1 MHSKKV
7 EFYPSHHLEAYMSK
21 IDLNNISHSYNPND
35 PNPVYALNPFSMT
48 WENGKRYAIL
58 GPSGCGKTTMLNIVS
73 SLVRPSAGKILF
85 DDKNVTDLKTESR
98 NIAQVFQF
106 PVIYNTMTVYENLAF
121 PLKCR
126 DFSKD
131 KIDERVKSVAD
142 TLNLESFLNS
152 PARKLTADQK
162 QLTSLGRGL
171 VREDV
176 AAVLMDE
183 PLTVIDPDLKFR
195 LRRKLKE
202 INEEFKTTL
211 VYVTH
216 DQNEAMTFA
225 DNIIVMSEGEVVQAG
240 TPKELFEK
248 PNTTFVGY
256 FIGSPAMNLFD
267 CQIDSNLEVRIG
279 SIKIKT
285 NTDLSNIKSKNI
297 KLGIRSEFINL
308 ATNENI
314 NTVRAKIERVEDFG
328 NYKLLTASIEGLTIK
343 SKIDRDRPIPESGV
357 NLYIPP
363 EKCCVYQDE
372 KLI

>member
-1 MHSKKV
+1 
-7 EFYPSHHLEAYMSK
+7 MSK

-35 PNPVYALNPFSMT
+35 PNPIYALNPFSMT

-73 SLVRPSAGKILF
+73 GLVRPSAGNILF
-85 DDKNVTDLKTESR
+85 DDKDVTDLKTENR

-126 DFSKD
+126 DFLKD

-142 TLNLESFLNS
+142 ILNLQSFLNS

-162 QLTSLGRGL
+162 QLISLGRGL

-240 TPKELFEK
+240 TPKELFER

-256 FIGSPAMNLFD
+256 FIGSPAMNLFETEASSN
-267 CQIDSNLEVRIG
+267 DSVKINNTI
-279 SIKIKT
+279 IKT
-285 NTDLSNIKSKNI
+285 NTNLSNLKDKKI
-297 KLGIRSEFINL
+297 KLGIRSEFIKIAKNQSENL
-308 ATNENI
+308 LNVDVE
-314 NTVRAKIERVEDFG
+314 KVEDLG
-328 NYKLLTASIEGLTIK
+328 NYKLLTAKMGNLTIK
-343 SKIDRDRPIPESGV
+343 SKINRETEIPSSDV
-357 NLYIPP
+357 KLYIPA
-363 EKCCVYQDE
+363 EKCCVYEEE

>member
-1 MHSKKV
+1 M
-7 EFYPSHHLEAYMSK
+7 AK
-21 IDLNNISHSYNPND
+21 IDLSKISHSYNPND

-48 WENGKRYAIL
+48 WENGNRYAIL

-73 SLVRPSAGKILF
+73 GLVRPSAGRILF
-85 DDKNVTDLKTESR
+85 DDKDVTDLKTEDR

-126 DFSKD
+126 DFSKS
-131 KIDERVKSVAD
+131 KTDERVNSVAE
-142 TLNLESFLNS
+142 TLNLKSFLNS

-162 QLTSLGRGL
+162 QLISLGRGL

-195 LRRKLKE
+195 LRRNLKE
-202 INEEFKTTL
+202 INEQYKTTL

-225 DNIIVMSEGEVVQAG
+225 DNIIVMSEGEVVQTG
-240 TPKELFEK
+240 SPKELFER

-256 FIGSPAMNLFD
+256 FIGSPAMNLFETEVN
-267 CQIDSNLEVRIG
+267 SNNEVKINDTV
-279 SIKIKT
+279 IKIS
-285 NTDLSNIKSKNI
+285 TDLSTIKQKKL
-297 KLGIRSEFINL
+297 KLGIRSEFIEIAKDQKENL
-308 ATNENI
+308 ITATVE
-314 NTVRAKIERVEDFG
+314 KVEDLG
-328 NYKLLTASIEGLTIK
+328 NYKLLTAKIGELVIK
-343 SKIDRDRPIPESGV
+343 SKIKREIEVSSEKVELHIPHD
-357 NLYIPP
+357 
-363 EKCCVYQDE
+363 KCCIYE
-372 KLI
+372 NERLI

>member
-1 MHSKKV
+1 
-7 EFYPSHHLEAYMSK
+7 MSK

-73 SLVRPSAGKILF
+73 GLVRPSAGNILF
-85 DDKNVTDLKTESR
+85 DNEDVTDLKTENR

-126 DFSKD
+126 DFSQT

-142 TLNLESFLNS
+142 TLNLQSFLNS
-152 PARKLTADQK
+152 PAKKLTADQK
-162 QLTSLGRGL
+162 QLISLGRGL

-240 TPKELFEK
+240 TPKELFER

-256 FIGSPAMNLFD
+256 FIGSPAMNLFET
-267 CQIDSNLEVRIG
+267 EVSSENSVKVNN
-279 SIKIKT
+279 SIIKT
-285 NTDLSNIKSKNI
+285 TTNLSNIRSKKI
-297 KLGIRSEFINL
+297 KLGIRSEFIEIAVNQKDNIIDVNL
-308 ATNENI
+308 D
-314 NTVRAKIERVEDFG
+314 KVEDLG
-328 NYKLLTASIEGLTIK
+328 NYKLLTAKMGNLTIK
-343 SKIDRDRPIPESGV
+343 SKINRDTEVPTNNLRLHIPA
-357 NLYIPP
+357 
-363 EKCCVYQDE
+363 EKCCVYE
-372 KLI
+372 NERII

>member
-1 MHSKKV
+1 
-7 EFYPSHHLEAYMSK
+7 MSK
-21 IDLNNISHSYNPND
+21 IDLNKISHSYNPND

-73 SLVRPSAGKILF
+73 GLVRPSAGNILF
-85 DDKNVTDLKTESR
+85 DDKDVTDLKTESR

-106 PVIYNTMTVYENLAF
+106 PVIYNTMSVYENLAF

-126 DFSKD
+126 DFSQS

-162 QLTSLGRGL
+162 QLISLGRGL

-240 TPKELFEK
+240 TPKELFER

-256 FIGSPAMNLFD
+256 FIGSPAMNLFET
-267 CQIDSNLEVRIG
+267 EVTENNCVKINNTT
-279 SIKIKT
+279 IKT
-285 NTDLSNIKSKNI
+285 NTNLTNLKDKKI
-297 KLGIRSEFINL
+297 KLGIRSEFIKI
-308 ATNENI
+308 AEDQKENI
-314 NTVRAKIERVEDFG
+314 IKAVVKKVEDLG
-328 NYKLLTASIEGLTIK
+328 NYKLLTAIMGNLTIK
-343 SKIDRDRPIPESGV
+343 SKINRETEISSDTV
-357 NLYIPP
+357 KLYIPAN
-363 EKCCVYQDE
+363 KCCVYQNE
-372 KLI
+372 KII

>member
-1 MHSKKV
+1 M
-7 EFYPSHHLEAYMSK
+7 AK
-21 IDLNNISHSYNPND
+21 IDLSKVSHSYNPND
-35 PNPVYALNPFSMT
+35 PNPVFALNPFSMT
-48 WENGKRYAIL
+48 WENGNRYAIL

-73 SLVRPSAGKILF
+73 GLVRPSAGKILF
-85 DDKNVTDLKTESR
+85 DDKDVTDLKTENR

-126 DFSKD
+126 DFSKS
-131 KIDERVKSVAD
+131 KTDERVNSVAE
-142 TLNLESFLNS
+142 TLNLKSFLNS

-162 QLTSLGRGL
+162 QLISLGRGL

-195 LRRKLKE
+195 LRRNLKE
-202 INEEFKTTL
+202 INEQYKTTL

-225 DNIIVMSEGEVVQAG
+225 DNIIVMSEGEVVQTG
-240 TPKELFEK
+240 SPKELFER

-256 FIGSPAMNLFD
+256 FIGSPAMNLFESEASSN
-267 CQIDSNLEVRIG
+267 DSVKINNTL
-279 SIKIKT
+279 IKT
-285 NTDLSNIKSKNI
+285 NTNLSNLKNKNI
-297 KLGIRSEFINL
+297 KLGIRSEFIKIAQNQ
-308 ATNENI
+308 NENLVEV
-314 NTVRAKIERVEDFG
+314 NVEKVEDLG
-328 NYKLLTASIEGLTIK
+328 NYKLITAKMGDFKIK
-343 SKIDRDRPIPESGV
+343 SKVTRETVIPTQNV
-357 NLYIPP
+357 KLHIPA
-363 EKCCVYQDE
+363 EKCCVYEDN

>member
-1 MHSKKV
+1 M
-7 EFYPSHHLEAYMSK
+7 AK
-21 IDLNNISHSYNPND
+21 IDLSNISHSYNPND
-35 PNPVYALNPFSMT
+35 PNPIYALNPFSMT
-48 WENGKRYAIL
+48 WEDGNRYAIL

-73 SLVRPSAGKILF
+73 GLVRPSAGKILF
-85 DDKNVTDLKTESR
+85 DDKDVTDLKTEDR

-106 PVIYNTMTVYENLAF
+106 PVIYSTMTVFENLAF

-126 DFSKD
+126 DFTKS
-131 KIDERVKSVAD
+131 KIDERVNSVAE
-142 TLNLESFLNS
+142 TLNLNSYLNL

-162 QLTSLGRGL
+162 QLISLGRGL

-195 LRRKLKE
+195 LRRNLKE
-202 INEEFKTTL
+202 INEQYKTTL

-225 DNIIVMSEGEVVQAG
+225 DNIIVMSEGEVVQTG
-240 TPKELFEK
+240 SPKDLFER

-256 FIGSPAMNLFD
+256 FIGSPAMNLFE
-267 CQIDSNLEVRIG
+267 SEVASETEVKVG
-279 SIKIKT
+279 DIKIKT
-285 NTDLSNIKSKNI
+285 NTNLSKVKNKNI

-308 ATNENI
+308 ADKEGN
-314 NTVRAKIERVEDFG
+314 NTVKAKVQKVEDFG
-328 NYKLLTASIEGLTIK
+328 NFKLLTATMKNFTIK
-343 SKIDRDRPIPESGV
+343 SKIEREKPISNDEV
-357 NLYIPP
+357 NLYIPA
-363 EKCCVYQDE
+363 EKCCVYEDE

>member
-1 MHSKKV
+1 M
-7 EFYPSHHLEAYMSK
+7 AK
-21 IDLNNISHSYNPND
+21 IDLSNISHSYNPND

-48 WENGKRYAIL
+48 WEDGNRYAIL

-73 SLVRPSAGKILF
+73 GLVRPSAGKILF
-85 DDKNVTDLKTESR
+85 DDKDVTDLKTEDR

-106 PVIYNTMTVYENLAF
+106 PVIYSTMTVFENLAF

-126 DFSKD
+126 DFSKS
-131 KIDERVKSVAD
+131 KIDERVNSVAE
-142 TLNLESFLNS
+142 TLNLNSYLNL

-162 QLTSLGRGL
+162 QLISLGRGL

-195 LRRKLKE
+195 LRRNLKE
-202 INEEFKTTL
+202 INEQYKTTL

-225 DNIIVMSEGEVVQAG
+225 DNIIVMSEGEVVQTG
-240 TPKELFEK
+240 SPKDLFER

-256 FIGSPAMNLFD
+256 FIGSPAMNLFESE
-267 CQIDSNLEVRIG
+267 IVSETEVKVG
-279 SIKIKT
+279 DIKIKT
-285 NTDLSNIKSKNI
+285 NTNLSKVKNKNI
-297 KLGIRSEFINL
+297 KLGIRSEFIDL
-308 ATNENI
+308 ADKEGS
-314 NTVRAKIERVEDFG
+314 NTVKAKVQKVEDFG
-328 NYKLLTASIEGLTIK
+328 NFKLLTAKMKNFTIK
-343 SKIDRDRPIPESGV
+343 SKIEREKPISNEEV

-363 EKCCVYQDE
+363 EKCCVYEDD
-372 KLI
+372 KIIF

>member
-1 MHSKKV
+1 MPLLLMVNWH
-7 EFYPSHHLEAYMSK
+7 PHHLEETMAK
-21 IDLNNISHSYNPND
+21 IDLSNISHSYNPND

-48 WENGKRYAIL
+48 WENGNRYAIL

-73 SLVRPSAGKILF
+73 GLVRPSAGKILF
-85 DDKNVTDLKTESR
+85 DDKDVTDLKTEER

-106 PVIYNTMTVYENLAF
+106 PVIYNTMTVFENLAF

-126 DFSKD
+126 DFSKA
-131 KIDERVKSVAD
+131 KIDERVNSVAE
-142 TLNLESFLNS
+142 TLNLKSFLNS

-162 QLTSLGRGL
+162 QLISLGRGL

-195 LRRKLKE
+195 LRRNLKE
-202 INEEFKTTL
+202 INEQYKTTL

-225 DNIIVMSEGEVVQAG
+225 DNIIVMSEGEVVQTG
-240 TPKELFEK
+240 SPKELFER

-267 CQIDSNLEVRIG
+267 SEATSENTVKINNTT
-279 SIKIKT
+279 IKT
-285 NTDLSNIKSKNI
+285 NTNLSNLKSKNI
-297 KLGIRSEFINL
+297 KLGIRSEFIKIAKNQSENL
-308 ATNENI
+308 VDVNI
-314 NTVRAKIERVEDFG
+314 QKVEDFG
-328 NYKLLTASIEGLTIK
+328 NYKLITARMDNFEIK
-343 SKIDRDRPIPESGV
+343 SKVNRETEISGEKIKLHIPA
-357 NLYIPP
+357 
-363 EKCCVYQDE
+363 EKCCIYE
-372 KLI
+372 NNKLI

>member
-1 MHSKKV
+1 M
-7 EFYPSHHLEAYMSK
+7 AK
-21 IDLNNISHSYNPND
+21 IDLSKVSHSYNPND
-35 PNPVYALNPFSMT
+35 PNPVFALNPFSMT
-48 WENGKRYAIL
+48 WENGNRYAIL

-73 SLVRPSAGKILF
+73 GLVRPSAGRILF
-85 DDKNVTDLKTESR
+85 DDKDVTDLKTEDR

-106 PVIYNTMTVYENLAF
+106 PVIYNTMTVNENLAF

-126 DFSKD
+126 DFSKS
-131 KIDERVKSVAD
+131 KTEERVNSVAE
-142 TLNLESFLNS
+142 TLNLKSFLNS

-162 QLTSLGRGL
+162 QLISLGRGL

-195 LRRKLKE
+195 LRRNLKE
-202 INEEFKTTL
+202 INEQYKTTL

-240 TPKELFEK
+240 SPKELFER

-256 FIGSPAMNLFD
+256 FIGSPAMNLFESEASSND
-267 CQIDSNLEVRIG
+267 SVKINNTLIKTHTNLSNL
-279 SIKIKT
+279 KT
-285 NTDLSNIKSKNI
+285 KNI
-297 KLGIRSEFINL
+297 KLGIRSEFIKIAQNQ
-308 ATNENI
+308 NENLVDV
-314 NTVRAKIERVEDFG
+314 NVEKVEDLG
-328 NYKLLTASIEGLTIK
+328 NYKLITAKMGDFTIK
-343 SKIDRDRPIPESGV
+343 SKVTRETEIPSQNV
-357 NLYIPP
+357 KLHIPA
-363 EKCCVYQDE
+363 EKCCVYEDN

>member
-1 MHSKKV
+1 
-7 EFYPSHHLEAYMSK
+7 MSK
-21 IDLNNISHSYNPND
+21 IDLKGISHSYNPND
-35 PNPVYALNPFSMT
+35 VNPTYALNPFSMT

-73 SLVRPSAGKILF
+73 GLVRPSSGNILF
-85 DDKNVTDLKTESR
+85 DDKDVTDLKTESR

-106 PVIYNTMTVYENLAF
+106 PVIYNTMSVYDNLAF

-131 KIDERVKSVAD
+131 KIDERVNSVAD
-142 TLNLESFLNS
+142 TLNLKSFLRF

-162 QLTSLGRGL
+162 QLISLGRGL

-183 PLTVIDPDLKFR
+183 PLTVIDPDLKFK

-240 TPKELFEK
+240 TPKELFER

-256 FIGSPAMNLFD
+256 FIGSPAMNLFESEV
-267 CQIDSNLEVRIG
+267 ISGDSVNINGNL
-279 SIKIKT
+279 IKT
-285 NTDLSNIKSKNI
+285 NTDLSKIKNKKI
-297 KLGIRSEFINL
+297 KLGIRSEYIKL
-308 ATNENI
+308 AENQK
-314 NTVRAKIERVEDFG
+314 NNVLPATLDKVEDLG
-328 NYKLLTASIEGLTIK
+328 NYKLLTAKVGSLVVK
-343 SKIDRDRPIPESGV
+343 SKIKREIEVPSNKIILHIPAER
-357 NLYIPP
+357 
-363 EKCCVYQDE
+363 CCVYENE